1 MQCAAHP
8 AVETDL
14 GCSRCGKGICPHCLV
29 HTPVGARCRECA
41 NVRRVPTYNLGTDVD
56 VRAIAAA
63 VIAGSVAGIAWW
75 FFYSLTFVLGWIS
88 LIAVGLGLGYLVGEA
103 VAISTNRR
111 AGPPLQIIAVSGVL
125 VAYVVRMALL
135 LAIDGQGLAD
145 LRGPVETF
153 GLLAV
158 AIACWFAAQRLR

>member
-1 MQCAAHP
+1 MQCATHP
-8 AVETDL
+8 NVETEL
-14 GCSRCGKGICPHCLV
+14 GCSRCGKPICGRCLV
-29 HTPVGARCRECA
+29 HTPVGARCPECA
-41 NVRRVPTYNLGTDVD
+41 NVRRIPTYNLGTDTY

-63 VIAGSVAGIAWW
+63 TIAGSAVGIAWW
-75 FFYSLTFVLGWIS
+75 FFYSLTFVFGWIS
-88 LIAVGLGLGYLVGEA
+88 LIVVGLGLGYIVGEA
-103 VAISTNRR
+103 VAFATNRR

-125 VAYVVRMALL
+125 ITYVVRLALL

>member
-1 MQCAAHP
+1 MQCATHP
-8 AVETDL
+8 NVETEL
-14 GCSRCGKGICPHCLV
+14 GCSRCGKPICGRCLV
-29 HTPVGARCRECA
+29 HTPVGARCTECA
-41 NVRRVPTYNLGTDVD
+41 NVRRIPAYNLGTDTYL
-56 VRAIAAA
+56 RAVAASL
-63 VIAGSVAGIAWW
+63 VAGSVVGVAWW

-103 VAISTNRR
+103 VAMATNRR

-135 LAIDGQGLAD
+135 LAIDGQGLSD